1 MSSITKQAQQ
11 WAGLLRETV
20 PRSVPT
26 CGHRLVDKGRKQLL
40 GERSQSKRM
49 TEAVARVIWPAAT
62 ED

>member
-1 MSSITKQAQQ
+1 LT
-11 WAGLLRETV
+11 
-20 PRSVPT
+20 
-26 CGHRLVDKGRKQLL
+26 DKGRKQLL